1 MAASGALQ
9 VAAQSDCAASGL
21 DEVSPPARYKMSE
34 KVGSVAYDG
43 VALVENLA
51 ASTYNIKQ

>member
-1 MAASGALQ
+1 MAALQ
-9 VAAQSDCAASGL
+9 VAAKSDCAASGL
-21 DEVSPPARYKMSE
+21 EVSPPARYKMSE